1 MERDTQ
7 GDAHSPGSDFYN
19 DASTNAPTA
28 DHPSASGVP
37 APTELTPDRSESLV
51 HAEALSDVDDGDSSV
66 DMDVSEPSRS
76 PTPEPAY
83 EGCALPGQ
91 PEQPGEAVDSAVHAG
106 AKRKLSDAIDPLDA
120 LEQSLEDNSKK
131 PRWLESPNSAPDARP
146 SPAERCP
153 VQLWQQVFLRLSPA
167 VLSRCLCVSKTFNRY
182 LTTTK
187 ADPTISKKDA
197 KKIRILDSDTIWAEA
212 RKAYFPNMPRP
223 LLQHTELQMLQLIGS
238 KHCQFCGRV
247 PLPVLASNPYNAG
260 PGPDGLRVIW
270 PFRIR
275 ACGPCF
281 EQRTIKDVDFMVITS
296 VNLLRLGLP
305 HAFRTPDLHFVPD
318 IQRHLPGGI
327 PQHSGISK
335 VYYQPDVDAIAAEFE
350 DVKGYGN
357 GAAEEWRKG
366 LDTKGRERMA
376 DASRWEKWESQIG
389 FGADLAQVLR
399 EYDLPSFPRHVEGTQ
414 SKAAGVSPPITNP
427 PFMANGPHALP
438 QPVHV
443 FPKGFTPTFGTST
456 TTGHLTPRTLRNAH
470 NIEEARA
477 ARKSEIERRCLE
489 LEPPLEPKVLPFM
502 DSFNA
507 AMQITT
513 PMNDAQWEML
523 KPRLLSQR
531 EAAELMV
538 HKRAEQLAALEA
550 AIPATVHD
558 DSFTKPAREV
568 YDQKYEDAQE
578 PLRQR
583 LGEYAEDYITIHW
596 SGGQNLDGNSA
607 PLFAV
612 GALQHVWDRYLEDKQ
627 ADNLPVHGQIANLS
641 LDQGSPA
648 PEPFLSLDNM
658 KWVFDNKIRGLVGP
672 HYQHLFICANCEEE
686 RNPKWFAFESLI
698 QHYGAKHTTAFS
710 QGNIVVHWQTAQWPD
725 KPPFHLKPEKWIK
738 AARRMAEYR
747 PYARARNTLQ
757 QRTVRDVP
765 HMPAASSVL
774 LSDNPLFSSGAQQS
788 SASNGYFAGPPHGQ
802 PPMPWVPQRN
812 SSYAAEPPQQTKHMS
827 YDAQLYKL
835 ATDAREVWDTLAS
848 TADLLE
854 CIRMQTVLYHVTVRF
869 QERFYQ
875 KPTLDL
881 LTDALATNS
890 SMRPLKNAH
899 GLACKICVASQ
910 TDGSAEYQ
918 SYYARIRNVKLYHI
932 ASLVTHFKIAH
943 QPQEVM
949 SHLDWSR
956 DMIELPETQLISDV
970 IRTPGMDDEKLKL
983 VAQAFPT
990 AFSSPLPKIGTVTE
1004 QSADVRSDSGLA
1016 NRLLSRLN
1024 KDKQKPS
1031 KKKRNQTNG
1040 VSGRDISE
1048 DAVIPPAEDE
1058 YDPRRPVYA
1067 QDQVV
1072 DPARFD
1078 TDLARKPSGTASLSA
1093 ASAPS
1098 VGLTPE
1104 ALAALNNL
1112 TAVKPQQ
1119 QEPDG
1124 FDRSPSVGRAEPM
1137 PAKPAFAPDI
1147 SAILATLTGKLP
1159 AQTATPPATVDN
1171 RSGSAP
1177 QFPPTQ
1183 TPYAVPQTSP
1193 ASYRPESRRSSG
1205 RQERGYYAAPEPSP
1219 RHDPVDLRAALVR
1232 NSIHFEQNQHARA
1245 QTQTSFYTAPSA
1257 PRSPP
1262 RYREVDEG
1270 SQPYYQQPYPPAHN
1284 PLAFSYVQMQPQ
1296 HGQQAPVQYHYEP
1309 QPAYKP
1315 LYVDKY
1321 GRQVELIP
1329 IDSAP
1334 APVQYVPHP
1343 HEQQQHQYGQPQ
1355 QSAYAAQ
1362 QPSLYQHGYGQPVY
1376 YEQTPQP
1383 RYG

>member
-1 MERDTQ
+1 MD
-7 GDAHSPGSDFYN
+7 GDNHGDPHSPGSDFYN
-19 DASTNAPTA
+19 DAPTNAPTA
-28 DHPSASGVP
+28 DHPSVPEVP
-37 APTELTPDRSESLV
+37 APSDSTPDASESPV
-51 HAEALSDVDDGDSSV
+51 HAEVLSDVDDGDSSV
-66 DMDVSEPSRS
+66 DMDLSEPSRS
-76 PTPEPAY
+76 PTPEPAF
-83 EGCALPGQ
+83 EGPALVGQ
-91 PEQPGEAVDSAVHAG
+91 PEQLGEGVDSAGHAG
-106 AKRKLSDAIDPLDA
+106 AKRKLSDALDPLDA

-131 PRWLESPNSAPDARP
+131 PRLSEMFKPAPDARP
-146 SPAERCP
+146 SPAERLP
-153 VQLWQQVFLRLSPA
+153 VQLWQQVFLRLSPG
-167 VLSRCLCVSKTFNRY
+167 VLSRCLRVSKTFNRY
-182 LTTTK
+182 LTTTQ
-187 ADPTISKKDA
+187 AESTTSKKDA
-197 KKIRILDSDTIWAEA
+197 KKIRVLDSDTIWAEA

-223 LLQHTELQMLQLIGS
+223 LLQHTELQMLQLLGG
-238 KHCQFCGRV
+238 KACQFCTRV

-275 ACGPCF
+275 ACGPCW
-281 EQRTIKDVDFMVITS
+281 EQRTIRDVDFMITS

-318 IQRHLPGGI
+318 IQRHLPGAI

-350 DVKGYGN
+350 YVKGYGN

-376 DASRWEKWESQIG
+376 DAARWEKWESQVG

-399 EYDLPSFPRHVEGTQ
+399 EYDLPSFPRYVAGTQ
-414 SKAAGVSPPITNP
+414 SKATGVSPPTHTP
-427 PFMANGPHALP
+427 PFMANGPHTLP

-456 TTGHLTPRTLRNAH
+456 TIGHLAPRPLRNAH
-470 NIEEARA
+470 DIEEARA
-477 ARKSEIERRCLE
+477 DRKSEIERRCLE

-513 PMNDAQWEML
+513 PMNGTQWEML

-578 PLRQR
+578 PLRKR
-583 LGEYAEDYITIHW
+583 LGEYAEEYINIHS
-596 SGGQNLDGNSA
+596 SGGQSLDGNSA
-607 PLFAV
+607 PLFAI
-612 GALQHVWDRYLEDKQ
+612 GALQHVWGRYLEDKQ
-627 ADNLPVHGQIANLS
+627 AGNLPVHGQMATQS
-641 LDQGSPA
+641 SKQGFPS

-658 KWVFDNKIRGLVGP
+658 KWVFDNKVKSLVGP

-738 AARRMAEYR
+738 AARKMAEYK
-747 PYARARNTLQ
+747 PHARARNTLQ
-757 QRTVRDVP
+757 QRTIRDVP
-765 HMPAASSVL
+765 YMPATPSVL

-812 SSYAAEPPQQTKHMS
+812 SSYAAEPPQQASHMS

-835 ATDAREVWDTLAS
+835 ASDAREVWDTLAS
-848 TADLLE
+848 MTDLLE
-854 CIRMQTVLYHVTVRF
+854 CIRMQTVLHHVTVRF

-875 KPTLDL
+875 KPSLDL
-881 LTDALATNS
+881 LTDALATNV

-918 SYYARIRNVKLYHI
+918 SYYARIRNAKLYHV

-943 QPQEVM
+943 QPQGVM
-949 SHLDWSR
+949 SQLDWSK
-956 DMIELPETQLISDV
+956 DMFELPETQLISDV
-970 IRTPGMDDEKLKL
+970 IRTPGMDDEKLAL

-1040 VSGRDISE
+1040 VSGRDTSE
-1048 DAVIPPAEDE
+1048 DAIMPPAEDE

-1067 QDQVV
+1067 KEQVV

-1078 TDLARKPSGTASLSA
+1078 TDLARKLSGNASLPA

-1112 TAVKPQQ
+1112 TTATSQQ
-1119 QEPDG
+1119 REPDG
-1124 FDRSPSVGRAEPM
+1124 LDRSPSVGRAEPSA
-1137 PAKPAFAPDI
+1137 AKPASAPDI
-1147 SAILATLTGKLP
+1147 SAILASLTGKLQ

-1183 TPYAVPQTSP
+1183 TPYAVPQTSF

-1205 RQERGYYAAPEPSP
+1205 RQEHSYCIAAEPSP
-1219 RHDPVDLRAALVR
+1219 RHDPVDLKAALAR

-1245 QTQTSFYTAPSA
+1245 QAQTSYYAAPLA

-1270 SQPYYQQPYPPAHN
+1270 SQPYYQQPYASAHN
-1284 PLAFSYVQMQPQ
+1284 PLPYSYIQVQPQ

-1309 QPAYKP
+1309 QPAHKP
-1315 LYVDKY
+1315 VYVDKY
-1321 GRQVELIP
+1321 GRQLELIP

-1343 HEQQQHQYGQPQ
+1343 YEQQQQQYGQLQ
-1355 QSAYAAQ
+1355 QPAYATQ

-1376 YEQTPQP
+1376 YEQAQQP